1 MIGSVEAASQG
12 ALMAQ
17 ESIQQGSSLWHEWLL
32 SVGLWGVAMV
42 VFISSFLVARIIQKF
57 ISYRLGN
64 KYKYTLHQEV
74 LLLIERTVYFIVIL
88 VGFFVGLSVA
98 KVDIQ
103 WVLGALSLGLGF
115 AFKDLLANIIAGVV
129 ILTQKKFKL
138 DDRVQIGDISGKIRA
153 IDIRTTE
160 VLDYDGN
167 DHIIPNS
174 KMLTDVVKNYTSKE
188 LRRISFDVGIH
199 YDTPIKVAIEAG
211 EKALKAHPNVMPDP
225 KPDIIAVE
233 FGESAITLRAR
244 FWIESFGNLPLIQ
257 SEVIQLLK
265 QSFDASNITIPF
277 PIRTLNLDAKDE
289 NILKLVR

>member
-1 MIGSVEAASQG
+1 MIGSALASDGNLSQMATVERGS
-12 ALMAQ
+12 ALGQ
-17 ESIQQGSSLWHEWLL
+17 EFFLSI
-32 SVGLWGVAMV
+32 GLWGLAI
-42 VFISSFLVARIIQKF
+42 FIFVSSFLFARIFQKF
-57 ISYRLGN
+57 IAYRLGN

-98 KVDIQ
+98 RVDIQ

-115 AFKDLLANIIAGVV
+115 AFKDLLANVIAGVV

-138 DDRVQIGDISGKIRA
+138 DDCVQIGDISGKISS
-153 IDIRTTE
+153 INIRTTE

-199 YDTPIKVAIEAG
+199 YDTPIKSAIEAA
-211 EKALKAHPNVMPDP
+211 EKALKAHPQVMPDP

-233 FGESAITLRAR
+233 FGESAIILRVR
-244 FWIESFGNLPLIQ
+244 FWIESFGNFPVIQ

-265 QSFDASNITIPF
+265 QSFDASHIKIPF
-277 PIRTLNLDAKDE
+277 PIRTLTLDSHDQ
-289 NILKLVR
+289 NILGLVNK